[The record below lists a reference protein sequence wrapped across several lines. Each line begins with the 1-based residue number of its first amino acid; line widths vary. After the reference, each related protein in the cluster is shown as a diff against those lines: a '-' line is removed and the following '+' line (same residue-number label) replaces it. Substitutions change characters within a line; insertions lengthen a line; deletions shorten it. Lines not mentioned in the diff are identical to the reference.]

1 MIVNRCRFRPAL
13 ITSVLTAA
21 ILASRLAFAGEKLSV
36 HESTQLPASADSV
49 WQLTGDFGG
58 IDKWIPGL
66 SKVEI
71 IDGKDN
77 QKGAI
82 RAITTAGGAYITEEL
97 LSYSKAKRTFRYRI
111 LGGPL
116 PVKSYVSTYTVKPK
130 GDGSEVDWSSTFETS
145 PTSGLDA
152 AKTREVIS
160 GIYTGG
166 FKALHEKFPAK

>member
-1 MIVNRCRFRPAL
+1 MLRFNFRPAF
-13 ITSVLTAA
+13 IATTITAA
-21 ILASRLAFAGEKLSV
+21 LFASNFAFAGEKLSV
-36 HESTQLPASADSV
+36 HESTQLPASADAV

-58 IDKWIPGL
+58 VDKWVPGL

-82 RAITTAGGAYITEEL
+82 RAITTAGGAYITEQLVE
-97 LSYSKAKRTFRYRI
+97 YSKAKRKLRYKV

-116 PVKSYVSTYTVKPK
+116 PVKHYVSTFTVKPK
-130 GDGSEVDWSSTFETS
+130 GSGSEIDWSSTFEQS

-152 AKTREVIS
+152 AKTREVIQ
-160 GIYTGG
+160 GIYLGG
-166 FKALHEKFPAK
+166 FKALHEKFPDKK